1 MNLKMKNKYLF
12 LILFGLIIY
21 TGIYIT
27 SSHKT
32 TVHTMNSIRL
42 LNGMSLTRN
51 ELNKRLHKSYSELK
65 NKKEITRFSKYM
77 SVNIPENA
85 TLYKITGKGLP
96 YYYGAIVLDTL
107 NNKIINVVI
116 RELK

>member
-1 MNLKMKNKYLF
+1 MNLKMKNKFLLF
-12 LILFGLIIY
+12 ILFGLIIY
-21 TGIYIT
+21 TSIYII
-27 SSHKT
+27 SSHNT

-42 LNGMSLTRN
+42 LSGMSLTRD

-65 NKKEITRFSKYM
+65 NKKEITRFSTYM
-77 SVNIPENA
+77 CVNIPENA

-107 NNKIINVVI
+107 NNKIIDVVI
-116 RELK
+116 KELK